1 MSKRIVELLVEHE
14 RAIAKLYTS
23 CAQMFPE
30 YSAFW
35 EGLAGEE
42 VRHASIIET
51 VLQKVD
57 DKTLFIDE
65 SRFKMRPLQISLEYV
80 EEVTGRV
87 NRGEV
92 TLISALSIASAIEKS
107 IFEENYFDIF
117 KGDSVK
123 FNQFLKMLQD
133 ETAAHEKKLEKMLA
147 KVRKEKNIT

>member
-1 MSKRIVELLVEHE
+1 MSKRIVELLLEHE

-30 YSAFW
+30 YRSFW

-42 VRHASIIET
+42 VRHANIIET
-51 VLQKVD
+51 VLRKVD
-57 DKTLFIDE
+57 DKTLFMDE
-65 SRFKMRPLQISLEYV
+65 SRFKMRPLQISLAYV

-87 NRGEV
+87 NRGEL
-92 TLISALSIASAIEKS
+92 TLVSALSIATAIEKS
-107 IFEENYFDIF
+107 IFEGNYFEIF

-123 FNQFLKMLQD
+123 FNQFLKKLQD

-147 KVRKEKNIT
+147 KVRREKNIY

>member
-1 MSKRIVELLVEHE
+1 MSKRIVELLLEHE

-30 YSAFW
+30 YRSFW
-35 EGLAGEE
+35 EGLAVEE
-42 VRHASIIET
+42 LRHASIIET

-87 NRGEV
+87 DRGELTQV
-92 TLISALSIASAIEKS
+92 SALSIATAIEKS
-107 IFEENYFDIF
+107 IFEGNYFEIF

-123 FNQFLKMLQD
+123 LNHFLKKLQD
-133 ETAAHEKKLEKMLA
+133 ETAVHEKKLEKMHA
-147 KVRKEKNIT
+147 KVRREKNIS

>member
-1 MSKRIVELLVEHE
+1 MSKRIVELLLEHE

-23 CAQMFPE
+23 CAKMFPK
-30 YSAFW
+30 YRAFW
-35 EGLAGEE
+35 EQLAGEE
-42 VRHASIIET
+42 VRHANIIET

-57 DKTLFIDE
+57 DKTLFMDE

-87 NRGEV
+87 DRGEV
-92 TLISALSIASAIEKS
+92 TLVSALSIANAIEKS
-107 IFEENYFDIF
+107 IFEGNYFEIF

-123 FNQFLKMLQD
+123 FNQFLKKLQD

-147 KVRKEKNIT
+147 KVRREKNIN

>member
-30 YSAFW
+30 YRSFW
-35 EGLAGEE
+35 EQLAGEE

-51 VLQKVD
+51 VLKKVD

-87 NRGEV
+87 DRGELTQV
-92 TLISALSIASAIEKS
+92 SALSIATAIEKS
-107 IFEENYFDIF
+107 IFEENYFEIF

-123 FNQFLKMLQD
+123 LNQFLKKLQD
-133 ETAAHEKKLEKMLA
+133 ETAVHEKRLEKMLA
-147 KVRKEKNIT
+147 KVRREKNKS